1 MWMSKDIIILIAVI
15 VLICLVIGVAGIVI
29 WDMNNNE

>member
-15 VLICLVIGVAGIVI
+15 VIGVAGIVI

>member
-1 MWMSKDIIILIAVI
+1 MLMSEDIIILIAVI
-15 VLICLVIGVAGIVI
+15 VIVVGIVI

>member
-1 MWMSKDIIILIAVI
+1 MWMSEDIIILIAVI
-15 VLICLVIGVAGIVI
+15 VIVVGIVI

>member
-15 VLICLVIGVAGIVI
+15 VIVAGIVI
-29 WDMNNNE
+29 WDMNSNE

>member
-15 VLICLVIGVAGIVI
+15 VIVAGIVI
-29 WDMNNNE
+29 WDMHNNE